1 MPGAQEQNRCEWTL
15 ERIEPYVDDELSGA
29 ERIELERHL
38 ETCPAC
44 REDLASARAVV
55 HELRALPEL
64 RCPDRMKVSEP
75 AGSGEESMRA
85 PFRGA
90 LQWVMHGLRP
100 AMAVM
105 LVVVVAAGAYVLVQW
120 DTGRRARLASTSS
133 YSARDL
139 ELAKIDAM
147 TAFAYVNKYSRKT
160 RKIVRDEVLNEGI
173 VYPLERVITQSKRR
187 APRER

>member
-1 MPGAQEQNRCEWTL
+1 MPGARDRKRCDWTL
-15 ERIEPYVDDELSGA
+15 ERIETYVDDELSGA

-44 REDLASARAVV
+44 REDLALARVVV
-55 HELRALPEL
+55 HELRALPEI
-64 RCPDRMKVSEP
+64 RCPDRMKVPEP
-75 AGSGEESMRA
+75 AGSGRESMRA
-85 PFRGA
+85 PIRGP

-105 LVVVVAAGAYVLVQW
+105 LVVVVAVAAYVLVRW
-120 DTGRRARLASTSS
+120 DTGRRTQLTLTSS
-133 YSARDL
+133 YSTRDL

-173 VYPLERVITQSKRR
+173 VYPLERVITQPKRR